1 VTDRPRQPSLFEPA
15 SASIVADA
23 FDPTRLTQARL
34 LAGMTKLEVSEQL
47 GVSAAAIGQYEAGIT
62 TPRPDHLQQ
71 LATVLGFPITFFA
84 AGRPHARLD
93 ASMAHFRSLR
103 STRVGQRAKAV
114 ALVEQ
119 LWELT
124 FALERR
130 VELPFVD
137 LPHLPT
143 TGADRVQPETA
154 AREVRRQ
161 WGVGKGPLRHLVRTM
176 ELHGIVVSILAFA
189 GDDVARVDA
198 FSTSRLPRPL
208 VILTPDRANDIY
220 RHRFTAAHELGHLL
234 LHTDIAPGD
243 LEQEREA
250 DLFAAELLTPATEI
264 GPELLPRLRIPAM
277 ENISRRWGVSP
288 DSLVRRS
295 KELGIVTDVSAR
307 RAHQKLQQLR
317 TAGLLRPDPI
327 TQYPGETPTLLA
339 SAFELGEQHGL
350 ELNDLARELAWPLPR
365 VRQLLGQTD
374 TRPSLRLV

>member
-1 VTDRPRQPSLFEPA
+1 MTDPPSQSSLFDFP
-15 SASIVADA
+15 SASVVADA
-23 FDPTRLTQARL
+23 FDPARLTQARL
-34 LAGMTKLEVSEQL
+34 LAGMTKLEVSEHL

-62 TPRPDHLQQ
+62 TPRPDHLQR
-71 LATVLGFPITFFA
+71 LTSVLGFPVAFFA

-103 STRVGQRAKAV
+103 STRVGQRAKAA

-137 LPHLPT
+137 LPATPQS
-143 TGADRVQPETA
+143 DRPEPEAA

-161 WGVGKGPLRHLVRTM
+161 WGIGKGPLRHLVRTM

-220 RHRFTAAHELGHLL
+220 RHTGS
-234 LHTDIAPGD
+234 
-243 LEQEREA
+243 
-250 DLFAAELLTPATEI
+250 
-264 GPELLPRLRIPAM
+264 LPHM
-277 ENISRRWGVSP
+277 N
-288 DSLVRRS
+288 
-295 KELGIVTDVSAR
+295 
-307 RAHQKLQQLR
+307 
-317 TAGLLRPDPI
+317 
-327 TQYPGETPTLLA
+327 
-339 SAFELGEQHGL
+339 
-350 ELNDLARELAWPLPR
+350 
-365 VRQLLGQTD
+365 
-374 TRPSLRLV
+374 

>member
-1 VTDRPRQPSLFEPA
+1 MTDRPNQPSLFPIA
-15 SASIVADA
+15 SPSVVADA
-23 FDPTRLTQARL
+23 FDPARLTQARL

-62 TPRPDHLQQ
+62 APRPDHLQR
-71 LATVLGFPITFFA
+71 LADVLGFPIAFFA

-103 STRVGQRAKAV
+103 STRVGQRAKAA

-137 LPHLPT
+137 LPDLT
-143 TGADRVQPETA
+143 RIGSDQVEPEA
-154 AREVRRQ
+154 SAREVRRQ
-161 WGVGKGPLRHLVRTM
+161 WGIGKGPLRHLVRTM
-176 ELHGIVVSILAFA
+176 ERHGIVVSLLAFA

-234 LHTDIAPGD
+234 LHTDVTPGD

-250 DLFAAELLTPATEI
+250 DRFAAELLTPAAEI
-264 GPELLPRLRIPAM
+264 GPELLPRLRIPAV
-277 ENISRRWGVSP
+277 ENISLRWGVSP

-327 TQYPGETPTLLA
+327 TRYPGETPTLLA

-350 ELNDLARELAWPLPR
+350 ELKDLARELAWPLPR
-365 VRQLLGQTD
+365 VRRLLGQVD